1 MTAYTVLVT
10 GVGSLVGKA
19 VLDALEGRRANLY
32 VVGTSFGVEA
42 PSVYRCD
49 EAFLTAPSD
58 APEFADQLQAVIAR
72 VRPDLVIPA
81 RDPDVSVV
89 ANLDVASVTGSPG
102 AARVCSDKWR
112 TYEFAQEHG
121 LPIIETALAGAAGF
135 AAPAIAKPRTGS
147 GSVGVRLLLNDAAW
161 CRAQQLEDYVLQ
173 PLIGQVPDAIE
184 PDDGIP
190 LFWSMQTG
198 REGGVQGVIEPDGAV
213 GIATAFETTK
223 QFGWVRSQWLS
234 DDDELTS
241 VGMNWLSALARAG
254 WRGPLNV
261 SCVHDGRSWV
271 LMELNPRFTGGTAA
285 RTMCGFDEVGFTLNR
300 WAGRDIVPPLDDLR
314 ASAATTVVR
323 EMVEYPLFASDMTQ
337 LAGGH
342 WVRAR

>member
-81 RDPDVSVV
+81 RDPDVAIV
-89 ANLDVASVTGSPG
+89 ANLDVESTTGSPE
-102 AARVCSDKWR
+102 AARVCGDKWR

-121 LPIIETALAGAAGF
+121 LPIIETALPGAAGF
-135 AAPAIAKPRTGS
+135 ALPAIAKPRTGS
-147 GSVGVRLLLNDAAW
+147 GSVGVRLLLNDTAW
-161 CRAQQLEDYVLQ
+161 RRAQHFENYVLQ
-173 PLIGQVPDAIE
+173 PLIGQAPDPFD

-190 LFWSMQTG
+190 LFWSVQTG
-198 REGGVQGVIEPDGAV
+198 REGGVQGVIEPDGTV
-213 GIATAFETTK
+213 GIAAAFETTK

-234 DDDELTS
+234 DDDDLKS

-261 SCVHDGRSWV
+261 SCIHDGRSWA

-300 WAGRDIVPPLDDLR
+300 WAGREIVAPLGRSR
-314 ASAATTVVR
+314 APEATTVVR
-323 EMVEYPLFASDMTQ
+323 EMAEYPILTTDMEQ
-337 LAGGH
+337 LAEGH